1 MDKIIAISESSPQIS
16 EIDEGKFVRFIQ
28 RTPIWEYFKITQQK
42 YLSYSTEENTAMI
55 SDYYK
60 GMDNGKNLLFFLV
73 DASDLWRDSTVA
85 KFVLM
90 SVIDNKPFDLGASSS
105 KMLSPQK
112 ANIMSLSR
120 EISDSDR
127 IIRSK
132 VAVANID
139 GEKRASEA
147 IWEDDGYFGALNPDF
162 SIHKKDFTENTLIYI
177 SQAYLTI
184 KEGEAMI

>member
-1 MDKIIAISESSPQIS
+1 MDKIIDISESSPQIS
-16 EIDEGKFVRFIQ
+16 EIDESKFVRFMQ
-28 RTPIWEYFKITQQK
+28 RTPIWEHFKITQQK
-42 YLSYSTEENTAMI
+42 YLSLSTEEKTAMI

-60 GMDNGKNLLFFLV
+60 GMDNGKNLFFFFFFFLFFLV
-73 DASDLWRDSTVA
+73 DASDLWWDSVAA

-90 SVIDNKPFDLGASSS
+90 SVIDNKPFGLGASSS
-105 KMLSPQK
+105 QMLSPQK

-132 VAVANID
+132 VVGANTD

-162 SIHKKDFTENTLIYI
+162 SIHKKDFLENALVYI
-177 SQAYLTI
+177 NQAYLTI
-184 KEGEAMI
+184 